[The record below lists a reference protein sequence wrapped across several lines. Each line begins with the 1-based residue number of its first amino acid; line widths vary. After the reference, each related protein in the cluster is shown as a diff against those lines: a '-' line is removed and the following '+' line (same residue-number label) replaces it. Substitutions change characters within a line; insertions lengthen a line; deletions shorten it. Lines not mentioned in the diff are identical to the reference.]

1 MLRPLRPEEFESC
14 AEWAWSLTQAPH
26 RCGYPIYTDGVKTK
40 ADFLALARRAQADPH
55 AGILLYTQNGVAV
68 GWLQYVHLP
77 QDSYLSLDACCVAAD
92 TAGALA
98 AFLAFARQRFGGC
111 QLVLGFPADN
121 TDATGFLRGAGFTLA
136 ERLYNHSLHC
146 PPPPAAPLPAG
157 VRRVT
162 PDNFAEFRR
171 LHARVETDMYW
182 NSDRLLPRLADW
194 VLLLYGAPATG
205 YVMLTDAGPL
215 ADGPVWE
222 IFHLQPPTLASA
234 AAPKSA
240 APLADTAAPQGAAS
254 DGAPTEGLPSLPSPP
269 PDAAC
274 QALLQGAVAAATA
287 AGARHVIYLCEQ
299 ELCPLLAAAGF
310 TPVGVYECW
319 TTQL

>member
-14 AEWAWSLTQAPH
+14 AEWAWSLTQDPRH
-26 RCGYPIYTDGVKTK
+26 CSYPLYTDGVKTK
-40 ADFLALARRAQADPH
+40 ADFLALARRALRDPH
-55 AGILLYTQNGVAV
+55 AGILLYTQNGVAM

-77 QDSYLSLDACCVAAD
+77 QDSYLSLDACCTAQD

-121 TDATGFLRGAGFTLA
+121 TEAIGFLRGAGLALA

-171 LHARVETDMYW
+171 LHARVEADMYW
-182 NSDRLLPRLADW
+182 NSDRLLARLADW

-222 IFHLQPPTLASA
+222 IFHLQPPPLAS
-234 AAPKSA
+234 
-240 APLADTAAPQGAAS
+240 
-254 DGAPTEGLPSLPSPP
+254 
-269 PDAAC
+269 DAAC